1 MVKVKNFSENLEKNF
16 SKLGVEI
23 KNNYQKEEL
32 KDKTIE
38 EVVKYTLENFPLGEE
53 DVKKEEKV
61 SGESLSGVLSTQT
74 SSYLPSYVLD
84 KDENVK
90 KTVENL
96 INLFLKEGLEKSLKE
111 ARNYPPFIVDA
122 FHDALVDKIIPE
134 LRKRN
139 LID

>member
-38 EVVKYTLENFPLGEE
+38 EVVKYTLENFPLEE
-53 DVKKEEKV
+53 DIKKEEKI

-96 INLFLKEGLEKSLKE
+96 INIFLKEGLEKSLKE